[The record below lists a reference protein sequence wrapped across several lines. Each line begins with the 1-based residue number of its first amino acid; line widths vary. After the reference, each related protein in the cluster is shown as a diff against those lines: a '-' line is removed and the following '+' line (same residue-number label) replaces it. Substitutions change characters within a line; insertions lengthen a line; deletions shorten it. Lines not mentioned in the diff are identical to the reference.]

1 MIRLRFFL
9 LSITAILFCLTVQAQ
24 GTKEGSVTEK
34 VNESQT
40 ISLGSTYSRV
50 LQYNATG
57 VNYRWYSTNTSVAT
71 VSYSSFKSCT
81 VKGKVEGSC
90 KVCFTASFYIDG
102 YYRTYDFYWDVTVS
116 GYTSG
121 GGGTTT
127 TIDPTSVEVYPTEL
141 TLEVGQTYDMSF
153 DVSPGNAN
161 YTYDWA
167 NYNTSLVSLT
177 QSGKVTAL
185 SPGKAKIA
193 VRIYKIGYSL
203 WSYVEYCNI
212 TVVPASR
219 VLEENSTEAL
229 SSVENCNVTVT
240 RTLTANK
247 WSTICLPFAMNE
259 EQTKAAF
266 GDEVEIADFTGYE
279 AEKDGDGNV
288 VGLKVNFNSVEA
300 MEANHPYIIKPHNN
314 VSQFTIDGVDV
325 VPTDDAKV
333 VYDNVLTGGYGSFV
347 GTYVA
352 DTEVPDK
359 CLFISDNKFWYSS
372 GNTKMKA
379 YRAYF
384 DLRDV
389 LTDAGSGHANSRI
402 RIALNN
408 EATGIE
414 ENLPLDIKDNKWYDL
429 FGRQVNRA
437 AKGVYIR
444 NGKKYVN
451 K

>member
-1 MIRLRFFL
+1 MIRLRSFL

-71 VSYSSFKSCT
+71 VSYSGFKSCA
-81 VKGKVEGSC
+81 VKGKAEGAC
-90 KVCFTASFYIDG
+90 KVCFSASFYIDG

-127 TIDPTSVEVYPTEL
+127 TIAPTSVEVYPTEL

-153 DVSPGNAN
+153 NVSPENAN

-167 NYNTSLVSLT
+167 NYSTSLVSLT

-185 SPGKAKIA
+185 SPGTARIA
-193 VRIYKIGYSL
+193 VRVYKKGYAI
-203 WSYVEYCNI
+203 WSFVEYCYI
-212 TVVPASR
+212 TVIPASC
-219 VLEENSTEAL
+219 VLDENSTEAP
-229 SSVENCNVTVT
+229 SSAENCNVTVK
-240 RTLTANK
+240 RTLTADH
-247 WSTICLPFAMNE
+247 WSTICLPFALSE
-259 EQTKAAF
+259 AQTRAAF
-266 GDEVEIADFTGYE
+266 GDDVEIADFTGYE
-279 AEKDGDGNV
+279 TEKDGDGHV
-288 VGLKVNFNSVEA
+288 VGLKVNFGNVAA
-300 MEANHPYIIKPHNN
+300 MEANHPYIIKAHED
-314 VSQFTIDGVDV
+314 VLQFTAEGVDIAAA
-325 VPTDDAKV
+325 DDVKV
-333 VYDNVLTGGYGSFV
+333 VYDNAAASAYGSFV

-352 DTEVPDK
+352 DVDVPDK
-359 CLFISDNKFWYSS
+359 CLFISGNKFWYSS

-379 YRAYF
+379 YRGYF
-384 DLRDV
+384 DFQDV
-389 LTDAGSGHANSRI
+389 LTDVESGHAVSRI
-402 RIALNN
+402 RIVLTDGI
-408 EATGIE
+408 TGIE
-414 ENLPLDIKDNKWYDL
+414 EQISFDAIDDKCYDL
-429 FGRQVNRA
+429 FGRQVNGPT
-437 AKGVYIR
+437 KGVYIR
-444 NGKKYVN
+444 NGKKYLS